1 MTEQPIGPDQVEPP
15 VLESEDDYGLS
26 GELIHGVEDALE
38 AGRHEEALALASA
51 LHEAD
56 LADLL
61 ESLTH
66 DERRQ
71 LIEVL
76 GEAFDPEV
84 PYLDVAVREEVSDQ
98 LGPQRLARLLSA
110 LHSDDAVEVF
120 EDLDEE
126 FQHRILTALP
136 QAYRHLLEESL
147 SYPEDSAGRIMQ
159 REVVVIPSA
168 WTLGETID
176 YMRAA
181 EDLPDDFYD
190 L

>member
-1 MTEQPIGPDQVEPP
+1 MTEQPPAEEHAEPP
-15 VLESEDDYGLS
+15 VIESEEDYGLS
-26 GELIHGVEDALE
+26 AELIHAIEDALE
-38 AGRHEEALALASA
+38 TGHGDVVLELATK

-71 LIEVL
+71 MIEVL
-76 GEAFDPEV
+76 GGAFDPEV
-84 PYLDVAVREEVSDQ
+84 LPYLDAAVREEVIDQ

-120 EDLDEE
+120 EDLDEA

-147 SYPEDSAGRIMQ
+147 S
-159 REVVVIPSA
+159 
-168 WTLGETID
+168 
-176 YMRAA
+176 
-181 EDLPDDFYD
+181 
-190 L
+190 